1 MPVLPCQLLL
11 VTETMPQ
18 SFALPIENSAFLNAL
33 AGLEQ
38 C

>member
-11 VTETMPQ
+11 MTETMAQ
-18 SFALPIENSAFLNAL
+18 SFALPIENSVFLKAL
-33 AGLEQ
+33 PGLEQ